1 MGLGNWPHPHT
12 EVLMEIP
19 DRNGYEFEEAAELA
33 KKAINR
39 LNVTKIAVEYLFAKD
54 DFDLDEM
61 KYCQTIEESWHLFTT
76 EQKQILFFH
85 IVQGYS
91 FTSIG
96 KLNGYTQQ
104 NASKIFA
111 KACEII
117 QNNI

>member
-1 MGLGNWPHPHT
+1 
-12 EVLMEIP
+12 MEIR
-19 DRNGYEFEEAAELA
+19 DKNYYEFEESAELA

-61 KYCQTIEESWHLFTT
+61 KYCQTIEEKWQNFTT

>member
-1 MGLGNWPHPHT
+1 
-12 EVLMEIP
+12 MEIR
-19 DRNGYEFEEAAELA
+19 DKNYYEFEEAAELA
-33 KKAINR
+33 KKAVNR
-39 LNVTKIAVEYLFAKD
+39 LNVTKITVEYLFAKD

-61 KYCQTIEESWHLFTT
+61 RYCQTIEEKWHLFTT

>member
-1 MGLGNWPHPHT
+1 
-12 EVLMEIP
+12 MEIR
-19 DRNGYEFEEAAELA
+19 DKNYYEFEEAAELA
-33 KKAINR
+33 KKAVNR
-39 LNVTKIAVEYLFAKD
+39 LNVTKITVEYLFAKD

-61 KYCQTIEESWHLFTT
+61 RYCQTIEESWPLFTT